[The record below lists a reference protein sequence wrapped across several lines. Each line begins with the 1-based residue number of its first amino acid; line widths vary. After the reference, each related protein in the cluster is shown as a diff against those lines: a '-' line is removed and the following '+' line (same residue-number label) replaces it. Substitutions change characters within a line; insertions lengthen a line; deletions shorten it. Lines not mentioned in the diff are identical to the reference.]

1 MKKQKRELP
10 SGMLT
15 YKEPTKP
22 RRWPR
27 KLKKAIKHCRVVED
41 KDNPQFEVQA
51 EVLGSE
57 VDFKFSVVTLDGY
70 PHTKWVWKATFMA
83 NELIKEQAMG
93 MVKFLSYCKKPDVSK
108 RAADMIN
115 KQEIVITKES
125 RERLAKELSR
135 YRYGASPVVHVKG
148 ADVNAILKVWLQL
161 RKFINS

>member
-1 MKKQKRELP
+1 MNVKKQKRKLP

-51 EVLGSE
+51 ELLGSE
-57 VDFKFSVVTLDGY
+57 VDFKFSVVTLNGY

-83 NELIKEQAMG
+83 NKLIKEQAMG
-93 MVKFLSYCKKPDVSK
+93 MVKFLSYNKKPDVSK
-108 RAADMIN
+108 RAADMIK
-115 KQEIVITKES
+115 KQEIVIDKES
-125 RERLAKELSR
+125 RERLFKELSR
-135 YRYGASPVVHVKG
+135 YHYGASPVVHVKG
-148 ADVNAILKVWLQL
+148 INVDAILKVWSQL
-161 RKFINS
+161 K

>member
-1 MKKQKRELP
+1 MNVKKQKRELP

-15 YKEPTKP
+15 YKKPTKP

-83 NELIKEQAMG
+83 NKLINEQAMG
-93 MVKFLSYCKKPDVSK
+93 LVKFLSYNKKPKEYVANRMRELLYQK
-108 RAADMIN
+108 
-115 KQEIVITKES
+115 EIVLDKEAQQ
-125 RERLAKELSR
+125 RLLKELSS
-135 YRYGASPVVHVKG
+135 YRYGASPIVHVKG
-148 ADVNAILKVWLQL
+148 ADVDAILKVWSQL
-161 RKFINS
+161 K

>member
-1 MKKQKRELP
+1 MAKKKQKRELP

-83 NELIKEQAMG
+83 NKLINEQAMG
-93 MVKFLSYCKKPDVSK
+93 MVNFLSYNKKPKEYVANRMRELLYQK
-108 RAADMIN
+108 
-115 KQEIVITKES
+115 EIVLDKEAQQ
-125 RERLAKELSR
+125 RLAKELSR
-135 YRYGASPVVHVKG
+135 CRYGASPIVHVKG
-148 ADVNAILKVWLQL
+148 ADVDAILKVWSQL
-161 RKFINS
+161 K

>member
-1 MKKQKRELP
+1 
-10 SGMLT
+10 MLT

-83 NELIKEQAMG
+83 NKLIKEQAMG
-93 MVKFLSYCKKPDVSK
+93 MVKFLSYNKKPKEYVANRMRELLYQK
-108 RAADMIN
+108 
-115 KQEIVITKES
+115 EIVLDKEAQQ
-125 RERLAKELSR
+125 RLLKELSS
-135 YRYGASPVVHVKG
+135 YRYGASPIVHVKG
-148 ADVNAILKVWLQL
+148 ADIDAILKVWSQL
-161 RKFINS
+161 K

>member
-83 NELIKEQAMG
+83 NKLINEQAMG
-93 MVKFLSYCKKPDVSK
+93 MVKFLSYHKKPKSVANRMRELLYQK
-108 RAADMIN
+108 
-115 KQEIVITKES
+115 KIVIDKEAQQ
-125 RERLAKELSR
+125 RLANELSS
-135 YRYGASPVVHVKG
+135 YRYGASPIVHVKG
-148 ADVNAILKVWLQL
+148 ADVNAILKVWSQL
-161 RKFINS
+161 K

>member
-1 MKKQKRELP
+1 MNVKKQKRELP

-57 VDFKFSVVTLDGY
+57 VDFKFSVVTLNGY

-83 NELIKEQAMG
+83 NKLINEQAMG
-93 MVKFLSYCKKPDVSK
+93 MVKFLSYNKKPKEYVANRMRELLYQK
-108 RAADMIN
+108 
-115 KQEIVITKES
+115 EIVLDKEAQQ
-125 RERLAKELSR
+125 RLAKELSR
-135 YRYGASPVVHVKG
+135 CRYGASPIVHVKG
-148 ADVNAILKVWLQL
+148 INVDAILKVWSQL
-161 RKFINS
+161 K